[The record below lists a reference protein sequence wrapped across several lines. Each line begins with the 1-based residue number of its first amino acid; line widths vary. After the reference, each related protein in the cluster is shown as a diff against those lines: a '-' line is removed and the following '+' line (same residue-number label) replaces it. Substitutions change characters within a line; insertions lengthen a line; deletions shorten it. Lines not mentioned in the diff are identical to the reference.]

1 MTQAVLYDG
10 AGPATQVLRVGDIA
24 DPGEPGYSQILIR
37 VTAFPV
43 HPGDLQA
50 VAGPFRGRPGT
61 PMIAGLEATGVVEA
75 IGPGTEAPPGVVVG
89 ARVTFIHAGAWS
101 ERVITDTQ
109 TIAAVPPDVPD
120 DHAARMLI
128 NPLTAQL
135 LRRATQRSPATG
147 YNGVTIQ
154 AAAGSAVARLLTA
167 TSIQHDE
174 TLVNL
179 VRSPEG
185 AEPLAARFPSI
196 PVIVTDHAGWRD
208 EVRRAAGERPIT
220 VALDP
225 VGGRLA
231 ADLLGLLADG
241 GILVAYSALGPEPVP
256 LHYRD
261 LQRGLT
267 ITNVNVGRWSTITS
281 LQERAWDIET
291 AIGMVLQHPAQL
303 DVAAHYDLH
312 EIAAAAEHAT
322 RPGKVGIIVVHP

>member
-1 MTQAVLYDG
+1 
-10 AGPATQVLRVGDIA
+10 
-24 DPGEPGYSQILIR
+24 
-37 VTAFPV
+37 
-43 HPGDLQA
+43 
-50 VAGPFRGRPGT
+50 
-61 PMIAGLEATGVVEA
+61 MIAGLEATGVVEA

-89 ARVTFIHAGAWS
+89 ERVTFVHSGAWS

-109 TIAAVPPDVPD
+109 MVAAVPPNVPD
-120 DHAARMLI
+120 DHAAQMLI

-135 LRRATQRSPATG
+135 LRRATQHSPATG

-174 TLVNL
+174 TVVNL
-179 VRSPEG
+179 VRSREG
-185 AEPLAARFPSI
+185 AERLAARFPSV
-196 PVIVTDHAGWRD
+196 PVVVTDHTGWQD
-208 EVRRAAGERPIT
+208 DVRRAAGERPVT

-241 GILVAYSALGPEPVP
+241 GILVAYSALDPEPVP

-281 LQERAWDIET
+281 PQQRTWDIET
-291 AIGMVLQHPAQL
+291 AIAMVQQHADQF

-312 EIAAAAEHAT
+312 EIGAAAEHAT
-322 RPGKVGIIVVHP
+322 RPRKVGIIVVHP